1 MMAFELGHQ
10 SALPGS
16 ITDCQPSDLDW
27 DICSV
32 DFGFASLH
40 KSASHF
46 LITITIFYK
55 IAQLQTT
62 QPLVSCLPC
71 SSGSWL
77 EGRDHDQEQLL

>member
-16 ITDCQPSDLDW
+16 ITACQPSDLDW

-46 LITITIFYK
+46 LITITIFYNK
-55 IAQLQTT
+55 NIIII
-62 QPLVSCLPC
+62 
-71 SSGSWL
+71 
-77 EGRDHDQEQLL
+77 